1 METYKPNPGT
11 PVAEL
16 DTPCL
21 ILDLDSLEHN
31 FKIIADTYKDTDV
44 KLRAHMKN
52 VKSPLLAKMQMDI
65 GGTVGGVCCA
75 KVAEAEVM
83 VQGGID
89 DILIPNEIVTKDKI
103 RRLCSLA
110 HKAKIAVCID
120 NAQNLRD
127 LSAGAVES
135 GVTLGVAIEVDT
147 SMGRAG
153 VRSPQEGVAL
163 AKLATKL
170 PGIHF
175 KGVMSHQSL
184 RGEGDRETRYIEGR
198 RYIQMC
204 LDVRDAIEKAGI
216 PVEYVST
223 GETFTYDVATEIPG
237 ITDVEGGTY
246 ALMSTFLSYM
256 KEFEFAGKM
265 LGTVISTPRPGV
277 AIGDAGMR
285 AVGAMSTYK
294 EAWPEVESPK
304 GLTVEAMHDEQV
316 VLTSKGKMPLKVG
329 DKFTMRL
336 GQQDVTVNRFDY
348 YVGVRKGVVES
359 VIDIP
364 ARGCFH

>member
-11 PVAEL
+11 PVADL

-21 ILDLDSLEHN
+21 ILELDSLEHN
-31 FKIIADTYKDTDV
+31 FKVIADTYKDTDV

-52 VKSPLLAKMQMDI
+52 VKSPMLAKMQMDI
-65 GGTVGGVCCA
+65 GGTVNGVCCA

-103 RRLCSLA
+103 KRVCSLA
-110 HKAKIAVCID
+110 HKAKIAVCVD
-120 NAQNLRD
+120 NPQNLRD
-127 LSAGAVES
+127 LSAQASAS

-147 SMGRAG
+147 SMGRG
-153 VRSPQEGVAL
+153 GIRSPEEGVEL
-163 AKLATKL
+163 AKLATSL

-184 RGEGDRETRYIEGR
+184 KGEGDKETRYIEGR

-256 KEFEFAGKM
+256 TEFEYAGLM

-277 AIGDAGMR
+277 AIGDSGMR
-285 AVGAMSTYK
+285 AVGAMCTYA
-294 EAWPEVESPK
+294 EAWPVVHSPE
-304 GLTVEAMHDEQV
+304 GLTVSEMYDEQV
-316 VLTSKGKMPLKVG
+316 VLTSKGAMPLKVG
-329 DKFTMRL
+329 DKYFLRL
-336 GQQDVTVNRFDY
+336 GQQDVTVNRFDHY
-348 YVGVRKGVVES
+348 IGVRNGAVEA
-359 VIDIP
+359 VWDIP